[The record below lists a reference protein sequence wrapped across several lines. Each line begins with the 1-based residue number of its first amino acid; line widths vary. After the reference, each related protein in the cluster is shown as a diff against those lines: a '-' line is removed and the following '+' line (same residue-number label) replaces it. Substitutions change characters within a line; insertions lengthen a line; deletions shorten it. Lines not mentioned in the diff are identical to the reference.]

1 MAGDLADGAPARRV
15 IHFHPSLIMRT
26 RFAAAFFTCCV
37 GFWMAGEVQT
47 QAQTTEDRC
56 VDALSA
62 SAVIDATLDSD
73 FFRSKQSSY
82 PWHIIEH
89 DDGHLEDTIAG
100 GPANR
105 KTVSKIEHT
114 SNCISTHQGEH
125 LMSFCD
131 ATQSGQGVDLVIT
144 GGMPAYASMLTL
156 KIDPKKQITCAFEAT
171 YPMTIPGEKLQWRI
185 TKKAFRMKSDQ
196 FKAGTRLYGWLS
208 VEFDEIT
215 ILKGET
221 TRKTYKIEGYVKPV
235 IQPAS
240 MQR

>member
-1 MAGDLADGAPARRV
+1 
-15 IHFHPSLIMRT
+15 MRT
-26 RFAAAFFTCCV
+26 RFAAVCFTCCV

-62 SAVIDATLDSD
+62 SAVIDASLDSD

-114 SNCISTHQGEH
+114 ASCISTHQGEH

-131 ATQSGQGVDLVIT
+131 AAQREQGVDLVIT
-144 GGMPAYASMLTL
+144 GGMPAYASMLTV
-156 KIDPKKQITCAFEAT
+156 KIGEKRQITCSFEAT

-185 TKKAFRMKSDQ
+185 TKKAFRMKSAGL
-196 FKAGTRLYGWLS
+196 KPGTRLLGWLT
-208 VEFDEIT
+208 VEFEEIT
-215 ILKGET
+215 LLKGET
-221 TRKTYKIEGYVKPV
+221 TRKSYKIEGFVKSV
-235 IQPAS
+235 IQPAAT
-240 MQR
+240 QQ

>member
-1 MAGDLADGAPARRV
+1 
-15 IHFHPSLIMRT
+15 MRP
-26 RFAAAFFTCCV
+26 RFAAAWFTCCV
-37 GFWMAGEVQT
+37 GFWMAGEVQPR
-47 QAQTTEDRC
+47 AQTIEDRC

-62 SAVIDATLDSD
+62 SAVIDARLDSD

-114 SNCISTHQGEH
+114 ANCISTHQGEH
-125 LMSFCD
+125 LMSFCE
-131 ATQSGQGVDLVIT
+131 AIQRGQGVDLVIT

-156 KIDPKKQITCAFEAT
+156 KIDEKKQITCAFEAT

-196 FKAGTRLYGWLS
+196 LKTGTRLYGWLS
-208 VEFDEIT
+208 VEFVEIT
-215 ILKGET
+215 TLKGKE
-221 TRKTYKIEGYVKPV
+221 TRKSYKIEGYVKPV
-235 IQPAS
+235 IQAAS
-240 MQR
+240 TQR

>member
-1 MAGDLADGAPARRV
+1 M
-15 IHFHPSLIMRT
+15 
-26 RFAAAFFTCCV
+26 
-37 GFWMAGEVQT
+37 
-47 QAQTTEDRC
+47 
-56 VDALSA
+56 
-62 SAVIDATLDSD
+62 IDASLDSD
-73 FFRSKQSSY
+73 FVRSKQSSY

-114 SNCISTHQGEH
+114 ASCISTHQGEH
-125 LMSFCD
+125 LMSFCE
-131 ATQSGQGVDLVIT
+131 ATQRGQGVDLVIT

-156 KIDPKKQITCAFEAT
+156 KIDEKKQITCSFEAT
-171 YPMTIPGEKLQWRI
+171 YPMTIAGEKLQWCI

-196 FKAGTRLYGWLS
+196 LKTGTRLYGWLS
-208 VEFDEIT
+208 VEFEEIAT
-215 ILKGET
+215 LKGKE
-221 TRKTYKIEGYVKPV
+221 TRKSYKIEGYVKPV

>member
-1 MAGDLADGAPARRV
+1 
-15 IHFHPSLIMRT
+15 MRT
-26 RFAAAFFTCCV
+26 RFAAACFTCCV
-37 GFWMAGEVQT
+37 GFWTAAEVQP
-47 QAQTTEDRC
+47 QAQTIGDRC

-62 SAVIDATLDSD
+62 SVVIDASLDSD

-89 DDGHLEDTIAG
+89 DDGHLEDTLAG

-114 SNCISTHQGEH
+114 ASCISTHQGEH
-125 LMSFCD
+125 LMSFCE
-131 ATQSGQGVDLVIT
+131 ATHRGQGVDLIIT
-144 GGMPAYASMLTL
+144 GGMPAYASILTVKL
-156 KIDPKKQITCAFEAT
+156 DANKQITCAFEAT
-171 YPMTIPGEKLQWRI
+171 YPMTIPGEKLQWSI

-196 FKAGTRLYGWLS
+196 LKAGTRLYGWLS
-208 VEFDEIT
+208 VEFEEIT
-215 ILKGET
+215 TLKGET

-235 IQPAS
+235 IQPAL